1 MHARPVRTIPFQ
13 LVNVF
18 AESVFGGNPLAVI
31 EDASALEEGELLS
44 ICRQFNLSE
53 TTFVYPSEGPS
64 AGPAFVENS
73 APSPAP
79 RTDAF
84 RVRIFSPDGEMGFA
98 GHPTLGTAA
107 VIGGGRD
114 VALELPVG
122 RIPVTALGDDRR
134 ELRAQLARFR
144 PAPTDAQIS
153 EMLGLSAGAILE
165 DPRYGRPVWS
175 DNGTEQLLVPLRS
188 VGALHA
194 LRPSLE
200 LLARFGANASGR
212 VGVYVFAFEEEFA
225 ITSRYFWVN
234 QGELRE
240 DPGTGSAAA
249 NLGAWLREAGHSGV
263 WPITQGHATGRVNH
277 VQLRISPETREI
289 FVSGRVVPV
298 GRGVLTLPGSVGV

>member
-1 MHARPVRTIPFQ
+1 MRARSVRTIPFQ

-31 EDASALEEGELLS
+31 EDASALEEGELLP

-53 TTFVYPSEGPS
+53 TTFVYPSAAPADG
-64 AGPAFVENS
+64 AFVENS
-73 APSPAP
+73 APSPAS

-84 RVRIFSPDGEMGFA
+84 RVRIFSPDGEMAFA

-122 RIPVTALGDDRR
+122 RIPVTALGEDRR
-134 ELRAQLARFR
+134 ELRAKLARFR
-144 PAPTDAQIS
+144 PAPTDAQMS
-153 EMLGLSAGAILE
+153 EMLGLSPGTILE
-165 DPRYGRPVWS
+165 GPRYGRATWS
-175 DNGTEQLLVPLRS
+175 NNGTEQLLVPLRS
-188 VGALHA
+188 LDALHG

-212 VGVYVFAFEEEFA
+212 VGVYVFAFEDEFA

-263 WPITQGHATGRVNH
+263 WQITQGHATGRLNH
-277 VQLRISPETREI
+277 VQLRISPEEREI
-289 FVSGRVVPV
+289 FVAGRVVSV
-298 GRGVLTLPGSVGV
+298 GRGALTLPASVGV

>member
-1 MHARPVRTIPFQ
+1 MRARSVRTIPFQ

-18 AESVFGGNPLAVI
+18 AESVFGGNPLAVV
-31 EDASALEEGELLS
+31 EDASALEEAELLP

-53 TTFVYPSEGPS
+53 TTFVYPSAVVSDG
-64 AGPAFVENS
+64 AFVENS
-73 APSPAP
+73 APSPAS

-84 RVRIFSPDGEMGFA
+84 RVRIFSPDGEMAFA

-122 RIPVTALGDDRR
+122 RIPVAALGEDRR
-134 ELRAQLARFR
+134 ELRAQLASFR
-144 PAPTDAQIS
+144 AAPTDAQTA
-153 EMLGLSAGAILE
+153 EMLGVAADAIRE
-165 DPRYGRPVWS
+165 DPRYGRPTWS
-175 DNGTEQLLVPLRS
+175 NNGTEQLLVPLRS
-188 VGALHA
+188 LDELRA

-200 LLARFGANASGR
+200 LLARFGANADGR
-212 VGVYVFAFEEEFA
+212 VGVYVFAFEDEFA

-234 QGELRE
+234 QGERRE

-263 WPITQGHATGRVNH
+263 WQITQGHATGRLNH
-277 VQLRISPETREI
+277 VQLRISSEEREI
-289 FVSGRVVPV
+289 FVAGRVVPV
-298 GRGVLTLPGSVGV
+298 GRGALTLPASVGV